1 MGREKELRMN
11 VGFGLVVALPFPEAE
26 HMQEERTWGLG
37 PGQADEFVVNTGICV
52 CSGLRHGLLGA
63 AHVQ

>member
-1 MGREKELRMN
+1 MGQEKELRMN

-26 HMQEERTWGLG
+26 HTQEERTWGL
-37 PGQADEFVVNTGICV
+37 GQADEFVVNTGICV

-63 AHVQ
+63 ARVQ